1 MQTDEVNFRGVEL
14 IHKLWLL
21 QPLGDP
27 ARLSTSSDFLFRRSQ
42 TCRYNPCRLSVF
54 FISSD
59 SHHCNNIRHHI
70 LLLFMK
76 NCPLIRSIISWCCI
90 FILLDWLIL
99 RWHYHSFWMMF
110 SADLS
115 RSSEKDMLAVLY
127 HKNKGPA
134 EAFGCPFYRVMRRL
148 RPKSVR
154 LKPSGP

>member
-1 MQTDEVNFRGVEL
+1 MKLQTDEVNFRGGEEW
-14 IHKLWLL
+14 IHESWLL

-27 ARLSTSSDFLFRRSQ
+27 ARLSTPSDFLCRRSQ

-59 SHHCNNIRHHI
+59 SHHRNNIRHHI
-70 LLLFMK
+70 LLLFME

-99 RWHYHSFWMMF
+99 HWHFHSFWMMF
-110 SADLS
+110 SADH
-115 RSSEKDMLAVLY
+115 MLAVLY
-127 HKNKGPA
+127 HKKKGPA
-134 EAFGCPFYRVMRRL
+134 ETFGCPFYRVTCCL
-148 RPKSVR
+148 RPKSVQ